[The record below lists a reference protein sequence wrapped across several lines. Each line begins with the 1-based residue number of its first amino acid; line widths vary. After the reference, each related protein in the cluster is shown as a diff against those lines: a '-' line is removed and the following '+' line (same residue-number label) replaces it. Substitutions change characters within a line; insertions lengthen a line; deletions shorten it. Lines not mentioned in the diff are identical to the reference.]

1 MVSIE
6 PMYPGQAG
14 SPQTELAEQ
23 YVAGT
28 STTITVA
35 DGTVLPD
42 APNIVTITNED
53 DTFVSVVY
61 ATKTGNV
68 LTDLSVIEGA
78 TTGTFTIAAKAAR
91 LYTAA
96 DYDTVIGNIQTLATA
111 SPVVIAASTGANGTM
126 SPIGDIQALKGDT
139 RTFRITPNSGYVIN
153 DISVD
158 GVSQGPI
165 DTYTFTNIQNSHTI
179 SATFKPATVYTVT
192 INPPNETPSTSG
204 VTLSAS
210 EGSVG
215 TQAQR
220 LAIVQTFA
228 MHYLLPQNGWDNAI
242 QLDETNLAKDING
255 NTVVVDGSAG
265 DIMLG
270 IDPFWWTITVL
281 NATTSEVAIQ
291 FSTAYH
297 DNWYTAHLWDNQIS
311 PRLYVGVFNGTVR
324 TRNGATCLESGY
336 NTSGIQN
343 TITHDTI
350 SQYAWNNGDQYNI
363 VTHITW
369 TALQILALFVY
380 GTLSFQDKVAQGYS
394 TGGSAAGSLHNN
406 TANFSLTGGWT
417 QGAAGSNTDCTILGI
432 KNLYAHQWQFMG
444 GSIYNAGTAYIQYDQ
459 ADKMKISSGHAAAV
473 TAGWKTISIGLATTL
488 SSTYIK
494 TTANDPYIP
503 FFPKAGT
510 GSSSTYYCDGA
521 WSTQSDDRCCFV
533 GGGCDGGATC
543 GLFAICVADAL
554 SCSYWR
560 LGARLQALAPPEAA

>member
-28 STTITVA
+28 STTITVV

-53 DTFVSVVY
+53 DTFVSLVY
-61 ATKTGNV
+61 TTKTENTLSG
-68 LTDLSVIEGA
+68 LTIREGV
-78 TTGTFTIAAKAAR
+78 TTGTFEVGAKVAR
-91 LYTAA
+91 LFTNA
-96 DYDTVIGNIQTLATA
+96 DYGAVINNIQALSVSPIAIIQVTA
-111 SPVVIAASTGANGTM
+111 GANGTANPTGDVQVIKGESKTITFQPNRGYVIDAVTVDG
-126 SPIGDIQALKGDT
+126 SPIGAVK
-139 RTFRITPNSGYVIN
+139 
-153 DISVD
+153 
-158 GVSQGPI
+158 
-165 DTYTFTNIQNSHTI
+165 TYTFTNVQANHTI
-179 SATFKPATVYTVT
+179 AATFKPAAVYTVT

-228 MHYLLPQNGWDNAI
+228 RHYLLPQNGWDNAI
-242 QLDETNLAKDING
+242 QLDETNLAKDIDG
-255 NTVVVDGSAG
+255 NPVVVDGSAG

-270 IDPFWWTITVL
+270 IDPFWWTMTVI
-281 NATTSEVAIQ
+281 NATTSEVAIR

-297 DNWYTAHLWDNQIS
+297 DNWYTAHLWNNQIS

-394 TGGSAAGSLHNN
+394 TGGDSAGSLHNN
-406 TANFSLTGGWT
+406 TVNFSLTGGWT
-417 QGAAGSNTDCTILGI
+417 QGAVGSNADCTILGI
-432 KNLYAHQWQFMG
+432 KNLYAHQWQFVG

-473 TAGWKTISIGLATTL
+473 AAGWKTISTGLATGL

-494 TTANDPYIP
+494 TTANDPHIP

-521 WSTQSDDRCCFV
+521 WSNQSDDRCCIV
-533 GGGCDGGATC
+533 GGDCYNGAAC
-543 GLFAICVADAL
+543 GLFAINVGDAL
-554 SCSYWR
+554 SYSSWTV
-560 LGARLQALAPPEAA
+560 GARLQALAPPEAA